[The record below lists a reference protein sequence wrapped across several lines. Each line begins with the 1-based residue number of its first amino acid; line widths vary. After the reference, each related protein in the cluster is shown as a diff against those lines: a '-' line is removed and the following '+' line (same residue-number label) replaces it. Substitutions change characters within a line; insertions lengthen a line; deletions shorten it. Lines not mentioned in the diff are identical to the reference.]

1 MDIFRHKSE
10 NILLS
15 ETDRK
20 RIDRHNTYC
29 THAGTHTHSHHPG
42 GQEVREQDRG
52 NVLLAIKL
60 NITLEKTID
69 GL

>member
-15 ETDRK
+15 ETDMK
-20 RIDRHNTYC
+20 RIDRDNTYC
-29 THAGTHTHSHHPG
+29 THTGTHTHSHHPA
-42 GQEVREQDRG
+42 GQEVREQNRRDD
-52 NVLLAIKL
+52 LLTIKF
-60 NITLEKTID
+60 NITLEKSTD